1 VRLAVYLIVMLASS
15 AQADP
20 RPTPQTPRDVLR
32 SAPQLVDIQAAPQF
46 TFLANKLS
54 QAFGQLELNGS
65 LADAF
70 SPGASGPTL
79 LTSAQSVGQGKFSL
93 GTAASTS
100 RIDFNRTQ
108 DLVLGR
114 GDDLVVQTLGY
125 HLELW
130 QSVLFLL
137 ATYGLWED
145 FDATLTL
152 PFVWTNTKLDV
163 SRGGAG
169 REVRLNAAAQGDLT
183 LRLKYYLQY
192 NTSVG
197 LLFSFPTGV
206 PAKLT
211 STGDY
216 WVAMFATHTT
226 PIRTCCQLTGN
237 AGINFDLNDVAA
249 SEATYG
255 LGFGAILIT
264 ERLGLTVEVA
274 GRSQL
279 EDQATIQDTGVLT
292 IDGVQPLLGVDFARR
307 DLVSLA
313 VTFRVPLGHGF
324 IALVGV
330 SIPLTHPD
338 FSPEAATPI
347 LGFGGTW

>member
-1 VRLAVYLIVMLASS
+1 MAN
-15 AQADP
+15 ADP
-20 RPTPQTPRDVLR
+20 RPTPHTPLQALR
-32 SAPQLVDIQAAPQF
+32 SAPELVDIQAAPQF

-54 QAFGQLELNGS
+54 QTFGQLALEGS
-65 LADAF
+65 FADAF
-70 SPGASGPTL
+70 SPSPKGPTL
-79 LTSAQSVGQGKFSL
+79 LTAAQPVGKGKFNL
-93 GTAASTS
+93 GTGASTS
-100 RIDFNRTQ
+100 HIDFQRAQ
-108 DLVLGR
+108 GLILGR
-114 GDDLVVQTLGY
+114 GNDLVVQTLGY

-137 ATYGLWED
+137 ATYGLWDD
-145 FDATLTL
+145 FDATLTM
-152 PFVWTNTKLDV
+152 PFVWTNTDV
-163 SRGGAG
+163 EMSRGPAKASTHI
-169 REVRLNAAAQGDLT
+169 NTAAQGDLT

-192 NTSVG
+192 NTG
-197 LLFSFPTGV
+197 LGLTFSFPTGV

-216 WVAMFATHTT
+216 WVDLFATHTELLGE
-226 PIRTCCQLTGN
+226 CCQLTAN

-249 SEATYG
+249 SEVMYG

-264 ERLGLTVEVA
+264 ERLGLTIEVS

-279 EDQATIQDTGVLT
+279 EDQATLQDTGVLT
-292 IDGVQPLLGVDFARR
+292 VDGVQPLLGVDFARR

-313 VTFRVPLGHGF
+313 VTFRVPLSHGF
-324 IALVGV
+324 VALVGV

-338 FSPEAATPI
+338 FSPEGATPV

>member
-1 VRLAVYLIVMLASS
+1 MLLLTSNARG
-15 AQADP
+15 DP
-20 RPTPQTPRDVLR
+20 RPPPQNPLDALRD
-32 SAPQLVDIQAAPQF
+32 APQFVNIQRSPQF
-46 TFLANKLS
+46 TFLANQIAQVLS
-54 QAFGQLELNGS
+54 QPGLPS
-65 LADAF
+65 TVADAF
-70 SPGASGPTL
+70 NPSPQGPTL
-79 LTSAQSVGQGKFSL
+79 LPAAQSVGQGKFSL
-93 GTAASTS
+93 GAAASTS
-100 RIDFNRTQ
+100 KIDFQARQN
-108 DLVLGR
+108 LVLGR
-114 GDDLVVQTLGY
+114 GDDLVIQTLGY
-125 HLELW
+125 HLEFW

-152 PFVWTNTKLDV
+152 PFVWTNTHLDV
-163 SRGGAG
+163 TRGGEG
-169 REVRLNAAAQGDLT
+169 GGVRLNTAAQGDLT

-192 NTSVG
+192 NTG
-197 LLFSFPTGV
+197 LGLTFSFPTGV

-226 PIRTCCQLTGN
+226 PIRTCCQLTGS

-264 ERLGLTVEVA
+264 ERLGLTIEIA

-292 IDGVQPLLGVDFARR
+292 VDGVQPLLGVDFARR

-324 IALVGV
+324 VALAGV
-330 SIPLTHPD
+330 SISLTHPD

-347 LGFGGTW
+347 LALGGTW